1 MNRMMSMTSR
11 IGDFTHDSEVVVG
24 PDGFSRP
31 LSIMLGIE
39 SRSRVVIYALE
50 HVLLILGAMKPW
62 NGAFLLDS

>member
-11 IGDFTHDSEVVVG
+11 IGDFTHDFEGVVG

-31 LSIMLGIE
+31 LNVILGIE
-39 SRSRVVIYALE
+39 MRSRVVVYALE